1 MDADS
6 DDDGTGTK
14 SGKKARSAASE
25 VLRQREAR
33 ERERMRD
40 EKRKEA
46 AGRRSE
52 RAGRRR
58 ADGTLEQDEPPRPIG
73 LTVDAESDPLDD
85 TPRPIGTPN
94 LSASQP
100 PSPPASA
107 PPLAPGSSHKKGT
120 AKKQKRLGR
129 NQYSAAKA
137 TSNPTDSTSVNPNAS
152 SGDDPT
158 TNSTSDSK
166 NSPSSNNETPTITTT
181 APLPKSKPGKW
192 GGGRAKNPRQAA
204 IQEAEIVI
212 KDNRENKSQ
221 MTITDM
227 KKRTGMMMD
236 YIAKA
241 QVDMAGDRTPLNAQ
255 LQEAAAQKSADD
267 FKELSSRE
275 MMDVLTKHIM
285 TWQKEYGGE
294 LPPAAAA
301 SLVA

>member
-1 MDADS
+1 
-6 DDDGTGTK
+6 
-14 SGKKARSAASE
+14 
-25 VLRQREAR
+25 
-33 ERERMRD
+33 MRD

-58 ADGTLEQDEPPRPIG
+58 VDGTLEPDDQARPTG

-85 TPRPIGTPN
+85 TPRPLGTPN

-107 PPLAPGSSHKKGT
+107 PPLASGSSHKKGT
-120 AKKQKRLGR
+120 VKKQKRLGR

-166 NSPSSNNETPTITTT
+166 NSPSSNNETPTIAT
-181 APLPKSKPGKW
+181 AVPLPKSKPGKW
-192 GGGRAKNPRQAA
+192 GGRAKNPRQAA

-255 LQEAAAQKSADD
+255 QLQEEAQKSED
-267 FKELSSRE
+267 FKQLSSRE
-275 MMDVLTKHIM
+275 MMDVLTRHIM
-285 TWQKEYGGE
+285 TWQQEYAGE
-294 LPPAAAA
+294 DAPTAIAA